1 MHKTIS
7 LLAACV
13 VLLAGCNRTGSSASG
28 DSAASAEALHE
39 THDGHDHETEGHD
52 HVSEGPEHQGH
63 DHEAAPSGHS
73 GDEIVFPAS
82 QAAHTEFE
90 VQEVTLAPFAE
101 VIRTSGQVLAAQGD
115 EVTLVAPVSG
125 IVSFADVR
133 MAEGTRV
140 ESSQRLFYVA
150 TRNVGSGDVLA
161 KNAAN
166 YQKAKAAFERAER
179 LLKDRIVSRAE
190 YEQARAE
197 YEQART
203 EYEALAKTQSVRGA
217 AVSAPIAGYVTSLS
231 VAEGDYVEIGQPLAT
246 VSQNR
251 RLKLRAEVSQRY
263 YNRLRT
269 VQSANFTVP
278 YDHKTYELSSLG
290 GRLLSV
296 GRMSTTGST
305 LIPVTFEFNN
315 NGQILP
321 GSYVEVFLLGAPM
334 EEALAVPLSAIT
346 EQQGLYYVYV
356 QLDEECY
363 QRREVTLGADDGER
377 VRILSGLYP
386 GDRVVTRGA
395 INIKMA
401 AASNAIPAHNHSH

>member
-1 MHKTIS
+1 M
-7 LLAACV
+7 
-13 VLLAGCNRTGSSASG
+13 
-28 DSAASAEALHE
+28 
-39 THDGHDHETEGHD
+39 
-52 HVSEGPEHQGH
+52 
-63 DHEAAPSGHS
+63 
-73 GDEIVFPAS
+73 
-82 QAAHTEFE
+82 
-90 VQEVTLAPFAE
+90 
-101 VIRTSGQVLAAQGD
+101 
-115 EVTLVAPVSG
+115 
-125 IVSFADVR
+125 
-133 MAEGTRV
+133 
-140 ESSQRLFYVA
+140 
-150 TRNVGSGDVLA
+150 
-161 KNAAN
+161 
-166 YQKAKAAFERAER
+166 
-179 LLKDRIVSRAE
+179 
-190 YEQARAE
+190 
-197 YEQART
+197 
-203 EYEALAKTQSVRGA
+203 
-217 AVSAPIAGYVTSLS
+217 
-231 VAEGDYVEIGQPLAT
+231 EIGQPLAT

-321 GSYVEVFLLGAPM
+321 GSYVEVFLLGTPV

-377 VRILSGLYP
+377 VRILSGLHP